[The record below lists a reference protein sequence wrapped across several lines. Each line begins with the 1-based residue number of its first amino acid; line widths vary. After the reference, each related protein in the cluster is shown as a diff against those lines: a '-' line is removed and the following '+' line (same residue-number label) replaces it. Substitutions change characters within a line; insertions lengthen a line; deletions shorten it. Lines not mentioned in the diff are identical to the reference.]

1 MDVWKKKVVHVPELD
16 DPVHKPS
23 HEQCVIVGP
32 LVFVAGMTGWIDG
45 AIDNEFANQTK
56 QAFEKIKF
64 ALSAAGAGLQDIV
77 MMTVYLTDV
86 RYQPEFSRIRR
97 EVLAGNLTCSATIGI
112 DKLFDPRALIE
123 IQAIAVL
130 PADKQ

>member
-1 MDVWKKKVVHVPELD
+1 MDNWKKKVIRVPELD

-23 HEQCVIVGP
+23 HEQCVAVGP
-32 LVFVAGMTGWIDG
+32 LVFVAGMTGWRDG
-45 AIDNEFANQTK
+45 AIADKFSDQTK
-56 QAFEKIKF
+56 QAFEKIRL
-64 ALSAAGAGLQDIV
+64 ALSAAGAGLEDIV

-112 DKLFDPRALIE
+112 NQLFDPRALIE
-123 IQAIAVL
+123 IQAIAVM
-130 PADKQ
+130 PEAK